1 MGDFDKKGCILQL
14 LTKREK
20 MRQEMRFYSKEEMKL
35 KDFFKLKNILIQ
47 FFLFTRCFT
56 NTL

>member
-20 MRQEMRFYSKEEMKL
+20 MRQEMWFYSKEEMKL
-35 KDFFKLKNILIQ
+35 KDFFKL
-47 FFLFTRCFT
+47 
-56 NTL
+56 